1 LFVAELDLDQWLY
14 AVRWSGYL
22 TRP

>member
-1 LFVAELDLDQWLY
+1 LFVAEIDLDQWNY